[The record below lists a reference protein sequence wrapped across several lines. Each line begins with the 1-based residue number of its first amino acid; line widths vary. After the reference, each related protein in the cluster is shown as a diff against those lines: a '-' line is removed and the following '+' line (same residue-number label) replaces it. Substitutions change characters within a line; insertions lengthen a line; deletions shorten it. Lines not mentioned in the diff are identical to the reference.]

1 MLEDSSHSWI
11 FFAYTNS
18 KEDYLFCL
26 NDKVDEN
33 KICILIINDLR
44 AHKARFINLV
54 LILDENM
61 YEWMHDLTEEKY
73 NFLTDTTQ

>member
-1 MLEDSSHSWI
+1 M
-11 FFAYTNS
+11 
-18 KEDYLFCL
+18 
-26 NDKVDEN
+26 
-33 KICILIINDLR
+33 KIKSNIIINDLR

-54 LILDENM
+54 LILDENT